1 MWTSHSHTFN
11 ISPLLKTLMLAYFLS
26 PSSSGRNEEMKG
38 LSTVKKYVQKST
50 LHSFSLLQ
58 SVKILVRMFFRS
70 ESCWYTIPHVSSL
83 LHRLASVCTTAANW
97 SMATT
102 LPCSYT
108 SSILDLCERPWARGA
123 FAAVTSSWEIV
134 KCCVPRGAVAQRC
147 ARASRQLWDR

>member
-26 PSSSGRNEEMKG
+26 PSSSGRDEEMKG

-50 LHSFSLLQ
+50 LHLFSLLQ